1 MTKMK
6 KSIALYLFL
15 ITTTFS
21 CNDTFDVYKLLDF
34 DFFLIEAPSNWDKF
48 PLQGYDSKV
57 GGMTNSMDTLIYDFG
72 WYSDDLS
79 NYTTDTHLRTVTT
92 IDGYDA
98 LIVQPLIKGEGL
110 IGVTIQVDSLNR
122 FTMTGYSDDEPTIL
136 RIFRSIKFD

>member
-15 ITTTFS
+15 INTIFS
-21 CNDTFDVYKLLDF
+21 CNDTFDDYKLLDF
-34 DFFLIEAPSNWDKF
+34 DFFLIEVPSNWDKF

-57 GGMTNSMDTLIYDFG
+57 GGMTNSTDSLIYDFG

-79 NYTTDTHLRTVTT
+79 NYTTDTQHRSVTT
-92 IDGYDA
+92 INGYNA

-122 FTMTGYSDDEPTIL
+122 FTMTGYSANEPTIL